1 MTKFSSFKKQ
11 QKLFENWRRFN
22 EACTEED
29 EEAAEYGD
37 AAEEIPNP
45 VDQKTVTAHYQDD
58 EDNLEGMVDEDLGN
72 TKAIEN
78 LLSQISKKLDSLEDI
93 DGSIDYLSS
102 LMSDENPLLTKIK
115 QDTYGRYAKPGK
127 IAIDQAAPAPV
138 ATESKKKK

>member
-1 MTKFSSFKKQ
+1 MTKFSSFKNQ
-11 QKLFENWRRFN
+11 QKLFENWRRY
-22 EACTEED
+22 TEL
-29 EEAAEYGD
+29 EEQ
-37 AAEEIPNP
+37 EIPNCS
-45 VDQKTVTAHYQDD
+45 DQETVTAHYQDD

-72 TKAIEN
+72 TKAIESI
-78 LLSQISKKLDSLEDI
+78 LSQISKKLDTLEDI